1 MQGYLLQRLAL
12 VAFVLLGVSILVFAV
27 TRLTPGDPAR
37 VMLGPRATEDQV
49 AQLRTAYGLDQPLY
63 VQYVTW
69 LSRVVRG
76 DLGESIQLHRPVLN
90 EVAERFRG
98 PLILASAAML
108 IGFSL
113 GIGIGVAAA
122 ARANTV
128 LDRALM
134 SLALLGISL
143 PPFWVGLILIIIF
156 TLLLRWLPATGM
168 LSPTGGGGPLDVLVH
183 LVLPS
188 ISLAV
193 GPLAGIARLTRANML
208 AGLGQPYGRTA
219 RAQGLPPLTVVMRHV
234 FRNTL
239 VGTVTL
245 LGLQAGWLLAGTV
258 YIETVFAWPGLGS
271 MLVNAILQR
280 DYPLVQGGVLLV
292 STVYV
297 LINLATDTLYL
308 YLDPPFL
315 HACALAPHLQP
326 GN

>member
-1 MQGYLLQRLAL
+1 MQGYFAQRLVL
-12 VAFVLLGVSILVFAV
+12 VVFVLLGVSILVFAV

-37 VMLGPRATEDQV
+37 VMLGPRATEEQV

-63 VQYVTW
+63 VQYVSW

-76 DLGESIQLHRPVLN
+76 DLGESIQLHRPVLA

-98 PLILASAAML
+98 TLILAVAAML
-108 IGFSL
+108 ISFVL
-113 GIGIGVAAA
+113 GIVIGVASA
-122 ARANTV
+122 ARANTF

-193 GPLAGIARLTRANML
+193 VPLAVIARLTRANML
-208 AGLGQPYGRTA
+208 EVLGQLYVRTA
-219 RAQGLPPLTVVMRHV
+219 RAKGLPPLTVVMRHV

-308 YLDPPFL
+308 YLDPRL
-315 HACALAPHLQP
+315 RHA
-326 GN
+326 

>member
-1 MQGYLLQRLAL
+1 MQGYLVQRLVL
-12 VAFVLLGVSILVFAV
+12 VVFVLLGVSILVFAV

-37 VMLGPRATEDQV
+37 VMLGPRATEEQV

-63 VQYVTW
+63 VQYLSW

-76 DLGESIQLHRPVLN
+76 DLGESIQLHRPVLT

-98 PLILASAAML
+98 TLILAVAAML
-108 IGFSL
+108 ISFVL
-113 GIGIGVAAA
+113 GIVIGVASA
-122 ARANTV
+122 ARANTL

-193 GPLAGIARLTRANML
+193 VPLAVIARLTRANML
-208 AGLGQPYGRTA
+208 EVLGQLYVRTA
-219 RAQGLPPLTVVMRHV
+219 RAKGLPPLTVVIRHV

-239 VGTVTL
+239 VGTITL

-292 STVYV
+292 STTYV

-308 YLDPPFL
+308 YLDPRL
-315 HACALAPHLQP
+315 RH
-326 GN
+326 G

>member
-1 MQGYLLQRLAL
+1 VQSYVLQRLGL
-12 VAFVLLGVSILVFAV
+12 VVFVLLGVSVLVFAV

-37 VMLGPRATEDQV
+37 VMLGPRATEEQV

-69 LSRVVRG
+69 LGRVVRG

-98 PLILASAAML
+98 TLILAVAAML
-108 IGFSL
+108 ISFVL
-113 GIGIGVAAA
+113 GIVIGIASA
-122 ARANTV
+122 ARANTL

-193 GPLAGIARLTRANML
+193 VPLAVIARLTRANML
-208 AGLGQPYGRTA
+208 EVLGQLYVRTA
-219 RAQGLPPLTVVMRHV
+219 RAKGLPPLTVVVRHV

-239 VGTVTL
+239 VGTITL

-308 YLDPPFL
+308 YLDPRL
-315 HACALAPHLQP
+315 RHA
-326 GN
+326 

>member
-1 MQGYLLQRLAL
+1 
-12 VAFVLLGVSILVFAV
+12 V

-37 VMLGPRATEDQV
+37 VMLGPRATEEQV

-63 VQYVTW
+63 VQYVSW
-69 LSRVVRG
+69 LGRVVHG
-76 DLGESIQLHRPVLN
+76 DLGESIQLHRPVLA

-98 PLILASAAML
+98 TLILAVAAML
-108 IGFSL
+108 ISFVL
-113 GIGIGVAAA
+113 GIVIGVASA
-122 ARANTV
+122 ARANTF

-193 GPLAGIARLTRANML
+193 VPLAVIARLTRANML
-208 AGLGQPYGRTA
+208 EVLGQLYVRTA
-219 RAQGLPPLTVVMRHV
+219 RAKGLPPLTVVMRHV

-308 YLDPPFL
+308 YLDPRL
-315 HACALAPHLQP
+315 RHA
-326 GN
+326 